1 MAAAVDTTVAVET
14 ADTIAINHLSSE
26 NFASPALSDF
36 FLLYIEPKFTHMNNL
51 AITAP
56 IAGCMRWGIWGAG
69 FTTEQYSDM
78 IDACL
83 DAGIFAFDHAD
94 IYGDYTTEAEFG
106 KALQGKSEKRQKMQL
121 ITKCGIQMK
130 TPNRPQ
136 HTIKSYNTTAAHI
149 IQSAEHSLQNLQ
161 TDYLDL
167 LLIHR
172 PDPLL
177 HPEAVAEAV
186 TQLQQTGKIIS
197 FGVSNFLPT
206 ETSML
211 KKWVPIAYN
220 QIECSLLMRDAFTN
234 GTLSHCIEHK
244 IIPMAWAPLGGG
256 IISDETHPRFRAI
269 RACTSELAAKYQTGE
284 NQILLAWLLRH
295 PSGILPVVGTTKLE
309 RLLEAK
315 EAQSIQLEREDW
327 FRLLEAA
334 AGEEVA

>member
-1 MAAAVDTTVAVET
+1 MKNTT
-14 ADTIAINHLSSE
+14 I
-26 NFASPALSDF
+26 P
-36 FLLYIEPKFTHMNNL
+36 
-51 AITAP
+51 AP

-69 FTTEQYSDM
+69 FTRAQYHQM
-78 IDACL
+78 IDDCL
-83 DAGIFAFDHAD
+83 DAGITAFDHAD

-106 KALQGKSEKRQKMQL
+106 EALQLNPGRRQQMQL
-121 ITKCGIQMK
+121 ISKCGIQMK

-136 HTIKSYNTTAAHI
+136 HGIKSYNTSASHI
-149 IQSAEHSLQNLQ
+149 IRSAERSLENLQ
-161 TDYLDL
+161 TDFLDL

-177 HPEAVAEAV
+177 HPEEVAEAV
-186 TQLQQTGKIIS
+186 TRLQQAGKIIS
-197 FGVSNFLPT
+197 FGVSNFLPA

-234 GTLSHCIEHK
+234 GTLSHCIEHE

-256 IISDETHPRFRAI
+256 IISDETHPRYRAI
-269 RACTSELAAKYQTGE
+269 RSCTSELAVKYQTGE

-315 EAQSIQLEREDW
+315 EAQNIQLEREDW